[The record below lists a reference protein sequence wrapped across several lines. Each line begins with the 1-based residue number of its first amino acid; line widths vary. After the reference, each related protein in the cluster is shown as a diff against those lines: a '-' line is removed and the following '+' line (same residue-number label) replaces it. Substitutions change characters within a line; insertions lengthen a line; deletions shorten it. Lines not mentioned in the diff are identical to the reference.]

1 VSRPLVSVVTTS
13 YNQAA
18 FLEETIES
26 VLSQDYEPLEYLVV
40 DDGSTDGSIDVIRRY
55 EDRLTWW
62 AAQENAGQAAA
73 LNRGFARATGAV
85 LSFLS
90 SDDTLL
96 PGTVSRVVHAFEA
109 EPDLLMVYGDVLI
122 TDERSNVVEHQT
134 SGEWRLPAMARTV
147 YTVHQPASFFTRRA
161 WELAGP
167 FDERSW
173 GLFDVEFGLR
183 LAAVGEARHLHEPLA
198 TFRLHAE
205 SKQLSRHARM
215 AEECLRFAHDFFESP
230 DLPEPLRPYARA
242 ARATLHR
249 RAALNYLAAGEHAR
263 ARRAFLRSL
272 VLTPRG
278 LTRKQ
283 GKRLARTLVPGR
295 LR

>member
-1 VSRPLVSVVTTS
+1 MSRPLVSVVTTS
-13 YNQAA
+13 YNQAR
-18 FLEETIES
+18 FLAETIES
-26 VLSQDYEPLEYLVV
+26 VLGQDYEPLEYLVV
-40 DDGSTDGSIDVIRRY
+40 DDGSTDESIDVIRRY
-55 EDRLTWW
+55 DDRLAWW
-62 AAQENAGQAAA
+62 TAQENAGQAAA
-73 LNRGFARATGAV
+73 LNRGFARATGEV

-96 PGTVSRVVHAFEA
+96 PGAVSRVVRAFEA

-122 TDERSNVVEHQT
+122 TDERSEVVEHHA
-134 SGEWRLPAMARTV
+134 SGEWHLPTMARTV

-183 LAAVGEARHLHEPLA
+183 LAAAGRALHLHEPLA
-198 TFRLHAE
+198 TFRLHPG
-205 SKQLSRHARM
+205 SKQVSRHARM
-215 AEECLRFAHDFFESP
+215 GGECLRFAREFFESP
-230 DLPEPLRPYARA
+230 ELPEPLRPYARD

-249 RAALNYLAAGEHAR
+249 RAALNFAAAGESGR

-272 VLTPRG
+272 LLDPSG
-278 LTRKQ
+278 LTTKQ
-283 GKRLARTLVPGR
+283 GKRLARTLGPGR
-295 LR
+295 RR